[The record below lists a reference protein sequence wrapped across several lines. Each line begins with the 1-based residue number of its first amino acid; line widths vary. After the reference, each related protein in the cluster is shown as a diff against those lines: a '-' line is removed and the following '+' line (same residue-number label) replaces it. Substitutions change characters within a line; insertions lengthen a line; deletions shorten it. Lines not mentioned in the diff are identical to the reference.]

1 MSYKDLLKALYCK
14 ERAKLESM
22 PIFEQESKMQLLRLR
37 GSVTERAGSRLTLQ
51 ELLGRIDISE
61 ETKNHLL
68 RDGKNDEVVQER
80 LNKCLDDEF
89 AVISSDEEAEIRNCD
104 YSAEEFADYL
114 FQLEKVSALEDVLS
128 EERLFPEDV
137 YAEHKFANVEDKTSR

>member
-1 MSYKDLLKALYCK
+1 MSYRDLLKALYCK

-22 PIFEQESKMQLLRLR
+22 PIFEQESKMRLLRLK

-61 ETKNHLL
+61 ETKNDLL
-68 RDGKNDEVVQER
+68 RDGKNDEIVQDR

-89 AVISSDEEAEIRNCD
+89 AAISSEEEAEIKNCGYPAD
-104 YSAEEFADYL
+104 EFADYL
-114 FQLEKVSALEDVLS
+114 FQMEKVSALEDVLS

-137 YAEHKFANVEDKTSR
+137 YAEYKFVSEKNKTSL